1 MSAESKTTRRP
12 DVATYTADAVAL
24 LVYLVDSLPDRADRV
39 FAEAEAG
46 ESVIQAP
53 STALAEVLYAVSRD
67 KDVRGVQLAGTPEE
81 TRQALLSN
89 GPVSSAPIGEEELA
103 EYARVVDAF
112 TIHDGLIVAS
122 HYANDTDA
130 VITSDSIIADAGIA
144 TIWE

>member
-1 MSAESKTTRRP
+1 M
-12 DVATYTADAVAL
+12 ATYTADAVAL
-24 LVYLVDSLPDRADRV
+24 LVYLVDSLPDRADRA

-67 KDVRGVQLAGTPEE
+67 KDVRGIRLAGTPGE
-81 TRQALLSN
+81 TQQALLSN
-89 GPVSSAPIGEEELA
+89 GPVSSAPVGEGELS
-103 EYARVVDAF
+103 EYARVVDEF

-122 HYANDTDA
+122 HNANETEA
-130 VITSDSIIADAGIA
+130 VITSDKAIKDAGVA

>member
-1 MSAESKTTRRP
+1 MG
-12 DVATYTADAVAL
+12 TYTADAVAL
-24 LVYLVDSLPDRADRV
+24 LIYLVDSLPARADRV

-67 KDVRGVQLAGTPEE
+67 EDVRGVRLAGTPEE

-89 GPVSSAPIGEEELA
+89 GPVSVAPVGEEELA
-103 EYARVVDAF
+103 EYARVVEEF

-122 HYANDTDA
+122 HHANETEA
-130 VITSDSIIADAGIA
+130 VITSDSAIRDAGIT